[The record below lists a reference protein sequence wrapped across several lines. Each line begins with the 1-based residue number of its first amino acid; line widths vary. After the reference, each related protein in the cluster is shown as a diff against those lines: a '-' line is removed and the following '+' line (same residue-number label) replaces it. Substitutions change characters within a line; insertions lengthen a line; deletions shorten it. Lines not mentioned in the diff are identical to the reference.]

1 MGDHMKTN
9 YIDTRL
15 KDQMGYYNNKCV
27 ALRREYYWL
36 SSISIVIN
44 AVIPILSMGIES
56 AGLLKYAITVL
67 SASVSVM
74 SSILLLRKT
83 KDTWIKYRSTY
94 EKLEKEKILFEN
106 SSGKYATATEKDFI
120 LACETIMESE
130 HDAWEELHKTSS
142 QTKEE

>member
-1 MGDHMKTN
+1 ME
-9 YIDTRL
+9 
-15 KDQMGYYNNKCV
+15 YYNNKSV
-27 ALRREYYWL
+27 ALRKEYYWL
-36 SSISIVIN
+36 SGISIVIN
-44 AVIPILSMGIES
+44 AVIPILSIGIES
-56 AGLLKYAITVL
+56 GGLLKYAIAAL
-67 SASVSVM
+67 SASASVI

-94 EKLEKEKILFEN
+94 EKLQKEKILFET

-130 HDAWEELHKTSS
+130 HDAWEELHKTST